1 LRTADG
7 RHPQISVDSTGRF
20 EISRAASMHKRVA
33 ITVWISVL
41 MVGMNGMLKTGE

>member
-1 LRTADG
+1 
-7 RHPQISVDSTGRF
+7 
-20 EISRAASMHKRVA
+20 MHKRVA